1 MEGLRAMHIRIEQIK
16 EEGLALEFKE
26 KPEVFPILSEMINQ
40 GECKFVA
47 LIKTA
52 LRAIRIGDMIEVK
65 GEINTFVRLPCGR
78 CLKAYETPLKSRFD
92 LTYVHRIPGA
102 QEDEEQEEV
111 EISAEEMGLS
121 FFQGEEI
128 NLRDGIQEQVIMAFP
143 INALCRE
150 NCKGLCSSCGH
161 DLNEGD
167 CGCDRQPP
175 NGKFAALKNLKL
187 NK

>member
-1 MEGLRAMHIRIEQIK
+1 MYIRIEQIK
-16 EEGLALEFKE
+16 EEGLALDFEE
-26 KPEVFPILSEMINQ
+26 KPEVFPVLSEMINQ
-40 GECKFVA
+40 GECEFVA
-47 LIKTA
+47 PIKTA

-78 CLKAYETPLKSRFD
+78 CLKEYETPLTSRFD

-102 QEDEEQEEV
+102 QEDEDQEEV
-111 EISAEEMGLS
+111 EISAAEMGLIY
-121 FFQGEEI
+121 FEGDEI
-128 NLRDGIQEQVIMAFP
+128 RLQEGLQEQVIMAFP
-143 INALCRE
+143 IKALCKE
-150 NCKGLCSSCGH
+150 NCKGLCSSCGN
-161 DLNEGD
+161 DLNQGD